1 MHFFFLAPPPEVK
14 IEPIADYPDADLSV
28 CTTILT
34 ESIKLVNSNSAK
46 VTSEN
51 HCNNDQHHQPQRQV
65 ETCRKNHRESMISIR
80 KDYSYKYKNQSPSST
95 HQVTTIKSPTTV
107 QNHSSLLTPST
118 NLRRDSMFL
127 KRTLSPHHQNPV
139 KSPISI
145 LERYDYEKTKKS
157 QRNSAKIPKIDN
169 NTIANPVESAIS
181 SLSPTV
187 KKKNH
192 LVEKEK
198 KSEKQ
203 STKLK
208 EESEPLKVIV
218 AQEIVKKE
226 PIDIKS
232 SPPPPSIPPS
242 ENINK
247 INNKINIIFQ
257 LNNDRK
263 NIIWHH
269 RRAPKKMV
277 QKITIKEA
285 NNNTTTKIQSDEV
298 EVERTALVTSET
310 QTETPFKI
318 SMTTSNP
325 LVDEPVEY
333 LFFENEILVC
343 LQAKTI
349 SFFEFNRLS
358 SLLRKG
364 EPDFKVVD
372 RIPRRTHDIMIDADN
387 KFQRLCYNE
396 QNPFPIYV
404 EMRAKPKQLDDPE
417 MCPIAF
423 SYCNVYYID
432 QRRAKFS
439 SVHLDTVKSVIDDI
453 VYTCIPETSYFI
465 MVRF

>member
-1 MHFFFLAPPPEVK
+1 VK
-14 IEPIADYPDADLSV
+14 IEPIADYPDVDESV
-28 CTTILT
+28 CPTILT
-34 ESIKLVNSNSAK
+34 ESNKLVNSNSAK
-46 VTSEN
+46 TSEG
-51 HCNNDQHHQPQRQV
+51 HYNNDQHHHQPQRQV
-65 ETCRKNHRESMISIR
+65 ETCRKNQRESMISIR
-80 KDYSYKYKNQSPSST
+80 KDYSYKYKNQSPST
-95 HQVTTIKSPTTV
+95 TNQVTTIKSPTV
-107 QNHSSLLTPST
+107 QNHSSMLTPST

-145 LERYDYEKTKKS
+145 LERYDYDKTKS

-169 NTIANPVESAIS
+169 NAIETNPVESAIS
-181 SLSPTV
+181 PLSASV

-192 LVEKEK
+192 LVEKVK

-232 SPPPPSIPPS
+232 SPPQPTPPS

-310 QTETPFKI
+310 QTETSFNI
-318 SMTTSNP
+318 SMTSANP
-325 LVDEPVEY
+325 LVDEPIEY
-333 LFFENEILVC
+333 LFFENEILVS
-343 LQAKTI
+343 LQSKTI

-358 SLLRKG
+358 SLLKKG
-364 EPDFKVVD
+364 EPDFKVID

-432 QRRAKFS
+432 QKRAKFS
-439 SVHLDTVKSVIDDI
+439 SVHLDTVKSIIDDI
-453 VYTCIPETSYFI
+453 VYTCIPGTSYFI
-465 MVRF
+465 MVNLRVFMKFFI